1 MPASQQE
8 NEYMATLVE
17 VIDIWRRFIERQN
30 QEAVVHRTES
40 TLDGEQM
47 LLEHMRI
54 RWQDDEL
61 QVQFPEDGEGAA
73 FETVT
78 EDSLASH
85 HQALQHLLPALK
97 KHLEPPS
104 FPARVSRWL
113 GLHALWKAFKAPAV
127 AVPPRVIVP
136 RPQPFTWKDIAL
148 APFSFVNETLKQAVR
163 KLLFDNFI
171 SRFIVGNLVAF
182 IANRGNPHYH
192 TPARTL
198 SRTLGSLIYPGG
210 TQKPVIDAAGHIH
223 LGAVLS
229 MHYHRASTF
238 NENAGGYSLERFQV
252 QSRPGVVLDAITTA
266 NYSGTPKDTPLHL
279 VFFTGNTG
287 CYEVNHENM
296 VVGQLQQFQ
305 EANIPVRAIE
315 FNYPGVLKSTGQVRR
330 AQDLFDAGI
339 SMVQILLDRGV
350 PANRIGLH
358 GVSLGGSIASH
369 VASHFESRGL
379 PLAGTYASKT
389 FSSTTNVAISYLQR
403 IPYVGGLL
411 GMLVRPLVAF
421 ALWST
426 GWQMDTAAHF
436 TSLTHAEYSVVRSP
450 KFARDSNNPPI
461 DDPVLAHY
469 SSLHESWRLRFRR
482 FLHKHGW
489 RGYDETTYK
498 TLNHQRK
505 MQVYRMEGDSD
516 MPVPAPDVCGH
527 SREHFDGI
535 VLQHRVPPVTMPEAP
550 EGEAPLCR
558 PLRSGERIHQFFKEC
573 IERESPAATD
583 RDIIPISS
591 V

>member
-1 MPASQQE
+1 
-8 NEYMATLVE
+8 MATLAE
-17 VIDIWRRFIERQN
+17 VIDVWQRFIERQN
-30 QEAVVHRTES
+30 NDAVVYRTES
-40 TLDGEQM
+40 ALEGLREPF
-47 LLEHMRI
+47 EHMRI
-54 RWQDDEL
+54 RWQNGEL
-61 QVQFPEDGEGAA
+61 QVLFPEDGEAA
-73 FETVT
+73 EFEAVT
-78 EDSLASH
+78 EDSLTSH
-85 HQALQHLLPALK
+85 HQALQHLLPALN
-97 KHLEPPS
+97 KHLNPPAFS
-104 FPARVSRWL
+104 TRVSRWL
-113 GLHALWKAFKAPAV
+113 GVHALFNWFKAPPEQV
-127 AVPPRVIVP
+127 AHGVIVP
-136 RPQPFTWKDIAL
+136 RPQPLTFKKVVA
-148 APFSFVNETLKQAVR
+148 APFTLVNETLKQVVR
-163 KLLFDNFI
+163 KLLFDNFL

-210 TQKPVIDAAGHIH
+210 TQKPMIDAEGHIH

-238 NENAGGYSLERFQV
+238 NENAGGFCPERFRVQV
-252 QSRPGVVLDAITTA
+252 KPGVVLDAIETA
-266 NYSGTPKDTPLHL
+266 NYRIETANNSGNPKNTPLHL

-296 VVGQLQQFQ
+296 VVPQLKAFAD
-305 EANIPVRAIE
+305 ANIPVRVRAIE
-315 FNYPGVLKSTGQVRR
+315 FNYPGVLNSTGRVRR

-339 SMVQILLDRGV
+339 SMVQSLLDRGV

-403 IPYVGGLL
+403 IPYVGGFL
-411 GMLVRPLVAF
+411 GMLVRPVIAF

-450 KFARDSNNPPI
+450 KSARNSDHPPV

-469 SSLHESWRLRFRR
+469 SSLHESWRLRLRR
-482 FLHKHGW
+482 FFHKHGW
-489 RGYDETTYK
+489 LGYKKEDYK

-505 MQVYRMEGDSD
+505 MQVYSMDADSEAL
-516 MPVPAPDVCGH
+516 VPAPEVCGH
-527 SREHFDGI
+527 SREHFEGI
-535 VLQHRVPPVTMPEAP
+535 VLQHRLPPGMPEEP
-550 EGEAPLCR
+550 EGVAPLDR

-573 IERESPAATD
+573 IERERSADTALQV
-583 RDIIPISS
+583 IPVSLS
-591 V
+591 